1 MQDPTPNVSRTD
13 QSLKYMRQLENQV
26 RDQNVQAALSKKR
39 DQEGQKERDQLL
51 AQLKEQDKIIRQLK
65 QANCDLEQANCHLE
79 QELQHKDEE
88 HKHEVEDLKEN
99 LEVGE
104 QGRRELSNL
113 LQSVRGPMRVYCRI
127 KPLQTA

>member
-13 QSLKYMRQLENQV
+13 QIPTYAWCLENRL
-26 RDQNVQAALSKKR
+26 RDQSVQLALSKKR

-51 AQLKEQDKIIRQLK
+51 AELKQQAETICQLK
-65 QANCDLEQANCHLE
+65 QANCHLE

-104 QGRRELSNL
+104 QVMREQRN
-113 LQSVRGPMRVYCRI
+113 
-127 KPLQTA
+127 